1 MGARD
6 LAILGEEDSFA
17 FERVEVLCEGAAEG
31 AEVVAFDD
39 EGEERVDLVVG
50 VEDSEEVSW
59 MAMGG
64 DGEDVSD

>member
-17 FERVEVLCEGAAEG
+17 FERVEVLCEGAAKG
-31 AEVVAFDD
+31 AEVVAFDE
-39 EGEERVDLVVG
+39 EGEERVDFVVG

-59 MAMGG
+59 MTVSR